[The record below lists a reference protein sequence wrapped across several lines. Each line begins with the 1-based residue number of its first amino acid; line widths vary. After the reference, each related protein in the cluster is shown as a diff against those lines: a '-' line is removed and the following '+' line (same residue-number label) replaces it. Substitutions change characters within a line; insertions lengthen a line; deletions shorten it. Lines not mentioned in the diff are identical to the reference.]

1 MRYRLLI
8 ASALFAVIGCGRAPA
23 KNDQVLTLDQV
34 PEPAMKAAL
43 EAAKKNFPDLK
54 FHSVSLRS
62 NGVYEISGKTKNGKI
77 HDVEVKA
84 DGEIVEIE

>member
-1 MRYRLLI
+1 MRRLLYAALLLI
-8 ASALFAVIGCGRAPA
+8 AGCSREPV

-54 FHSVSLRS
+54 FQSVSLRA
-62 NGVYEISGKTKNGKI
+62 NGVYEITGKTKNGKI